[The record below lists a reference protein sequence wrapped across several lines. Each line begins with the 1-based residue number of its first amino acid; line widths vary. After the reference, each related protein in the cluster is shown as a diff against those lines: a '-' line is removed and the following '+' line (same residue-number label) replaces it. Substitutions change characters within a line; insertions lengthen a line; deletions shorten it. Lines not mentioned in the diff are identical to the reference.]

1 MIMYTKDNLNELDE
15 DVKDCLDKEQELN
28 VARWDKDYYNNLY
41 DRQVKRLLKLRKL
54 LERDLQVEF
63 FGQKNFGL
71 VLVNNKFV
79 VCLLNNEWRSVRK
92 NKWYKHKRDLDHLI
106 DNYILGDKNEAN
118 A

>member
-15 DVKDCLDKEQELN
+15 DVKDCLDKAQELN

-79 VCLLNNEWRSVRK
+79 VCLLNNEWRIR
-92 NKWYKHKRDLDHLI
+92 
-106 DNYILGDKNEAN
+106 
-118 A
+118 